1 MIRRKKE
8 PQVSNRNTRRQSSVP
23 TGRIERFMQL
33 GLMAGELV
41 IGGMIEG
48 VRRVGTAPAEGAA
61 NPMLNPRT
69 ARRIADRLSHMRG
82 AAMKLGQ
89 LLSLEGPDLLPP
101 DFSAALG
108 MLRAGADPM
117 PHTQLRRVLGREY
130 GSGWEARFRHF
141 DYDPVAAASIGQVH
155 YAVAADGRVVALKI
169 QYPGVAQSIDSD
181 VENVTRLMRL
191 LKLLPGNI
199 DVRETVAEAK
209 RQLHQEADYIEE
221 AQLLQRYSKLVADE
235 PRLYVPKVHMDLTTK
250 RILAMDFVDGEPLE
264 TLADEE
270 TSQSRRDALGRVL
283 MRLLFRELF
292 EFRFMQTDPNFANY
306 LYDAAENRIVL
317 LDFGSVRRFESRFV
331 ARFLRLCKAI
341 IANDRPAVRRLATE
355 IGYVQYD
362 DPEHVIER
370 GIELIMLVCEPLRH
384 RGPYDFAHSKLPQRA
399 REAGFDLLL
408 SGDTLRAP
416 PPETLFLHRKLAGSF
431 LIMARIGA
439 RVNVRQ
445 LINAFL
451 P

>member
-1 MIRRKKE
+1 MTTRT
-8 PQVSNRNTRRQSSVP
+8 TRRQSNVP

-48 VRRVGTAPAEGAA
+48 VRRVGTTAPDAVG
-61 NPMLNPRT
+61 NPMLNART
-69 ARRIADRLSHMRG
+69 AKRIAERLSHMRG

-89 LLSLEGPDLLPP
+89 LLSLEGPDFLPP
-101 DFSAALG
+101 DFAAALS

-117 PHTQLRRVLGREY
+117 PHAQLRRVLGREY
-130 GSGWEARFRHF
+130 GSGWETRFAHF
-141 DYDPVAAASIGQVH
+141 EFEPVAAASIGQVH
-155 YAVAADGRVVALKI
+155 YAVTVDGREVALKI

-181 VENVTRLMRL
+181 VENVTGLLRL
-191 LKLLPGNI
+191 LKLLPSNI
-199 DVRETVAEAK
+199 DVRETIAEAK
-209 RQLHQEADYIEE
+209 RQLHQEADYIKE
-221 AQLLQRYSKLVADE
+221 AELLQRYRRLVADE
-235 PRLYVPKVHMDLTTK
+235 PRLRVPQVYEDLTTK
-250 RILAMDFVDGEPLE
+250 RILAMDFVIGQSLE
-264 TLADEE
+264 ALASEE
-270 TSQSRRDALGRVL
+270 TPQTRRDAMGRVL

-306 LYDAAENRIVL
+306 LYDPVENQIVL

-341 IANDRPAVRRLATE
+341 IANDRDAVRRLATE
-355 IGYVQYD
+355 IGYFQRD
-362 DPEHVIER
+362 DPEDVVNR
-370 GIELIMLVCEPLRH
+370 GVELIMLVCEPLRY
-384 RGPYDFAHSKLPQRA
+384 RGIYDFAQSKLPQRA

-408 SGDTLRAP
+408 NSDGLRAP

-439 RVNVRQ
+439 RANVHS
-445 LINAFL
+445 LISPFL

>member
-1 MIRRKKE
+1 MTTRT
-8 PQVSNRNTRRQSSVP
+8 TRRQSNVP

-48 VRRVGTAPAEGAA
+48 VRRVGTTAPDAVG
-61 NPMLNPRT
+61 NPMLNART
-69 ARRIADRLSHMRG
+69 AKRIAERLSHMRG

-89 LLSLEGPDLLPP
+89 LLSLEGPDFLPP
-101 DFSAALG
+101 DFAAALS

-117 PHTQLRRVLGREY
+117 PHAQLRRVLGREY
-130 GSGWEARFRHF
+130 GSGWETRFAHF
-141 DYDPVAAASIGQVH
+141 EFEPVAAASIGQVH
-155 YAVAADGRVVALKI
+155 YAVTVDGREVALKI

-181 VENVTRLMRL
+181 VENVTGLLRL
-191 LKLLPGNI
+191 LKLLPSNI
-199 DVRETVAEAK
+199 DVRETIAEAK
-209 RQLHQEADYIEE
+209 RQLHQEADYIKE
-221 AQLLQRYSKLVADE
+221 AELLQRYRRLVADE
-235 PRLYVPKVHMDLTTK
+235 PRLRVPQVYEDLTTK
-250 RILAMDFVDGEPLE
+250 RILAMDFVIGQSLE
-264 TLADEE
+264 ALASEE
-270 TSQSRRDALGRVL
+270 TPQTRRDAMGRVL

-306 LYDAAENRIVL
+306 LYDPVENQIVL

-341 IANDRPAVRRLATE
+341 IANDRDAVRRLATE
-355 IGYVQYD
+355 IGYFQRD
-362 DPEHVIER
+362 DPDGLVNQ
-370 GIELIMLVCEPLRH
+370 GVELIMLVCEPLRH
-384 RGPYDFAHSKLPQRA
+384 RGVYDFAQSKLPQRA

-408 SGDTLRAP
+408 KNEDLRAP

-439 RVNVRQ
+439 RVNVHN
-445 LINAFL
+445 LVSAFL

>member
-1 MIRRKKE
+1 
-8 PQVSNRNTRRQSSVP
+8 
-23 TGRIERFMQL
+23 MQL

-48 VRRVGTAPAEGAA
+48 VRRAGSASVEGAP
-61 NPMLNPRT
+61 NPMLNART
-69 ARRIADRLSHMRG
+69 AKRIAERLSHMRG

-89 LLSLEGPDLLPP
+89 LFSLEGPDFLPP
-101 DFSAALG
+101 DFVAALA

-117 PHTQLRRVLGREY
+117 PRTQLRRVLGREY
-130 GSGWEARFRHF
+130 GSGWEARFQRF
-141 DYDPVAAASIGQVH
+141 DFDPIAAASIGQVH
-155 YAVAADGRVVALKI
+155 YAVAADGREVALKI

-181 VENVTRLMRL
+181 VENVTGLLRL
-191 LKLLPGNI
+191 LKLLPSTL

-209 RQLHQEADYIEE
+209 RQLHQEADYIKE
-221 AQLLQRYSKLVADE
+221 AELLQRYSRLVADE
-235 PRLYVPKVHMDLTTK
+235 PRLRVPQVHMDLTTK

-264 TLADEE
+264 VLANDD
-270 TSQSRRDALGRVL
+270 TPQGRRDAMGRVL

-306 LYDAAENRIVL
+306 LYDPAENQIVL

-341 IANDRPAVRRLATE
+341 IANDRPAVRRYATD
-355 IGYVQYD
+355 IGYIQRD
-362 DPEHVIER
+362 DPEHIVAQ
-370 GIELIMLVCEPLRH
+370 GVELIMLVCEPLRH
-384 RGPYDFAHSKLPQRA
+384 RGVYDFAQSNLPQRA

-431 LIMARIGA
+431 LILARIGA
-439 RVNVRQ
+439 RVNVHN
-445 LINAFL
+445 LISPFL

>member
-1 MIRRKKE
+1 MATRT
-8 PQVSNRNTRRQSSVP
+8 TRRQSNVP

-48 VRRVGTAPAEGAA
+48 VRRVGTSPTEAVG
-61 NPMLNPRT
+61 NPMLNART
-69 ARRIADRLSHMRG
+69 AKRIAERLSHMRG

-89 LLSLEGPDLLPP
+89 LLSLEGPDFLPP
-101 DFSAALG
+101 DFAAALS

-130 GSGWEARFRHF
+130 GRGWEKRFAHF
-141 DYDPVAAASIGQVH
+141 EFEPVAAASIGQVH
-155 YAVAADGRVVALKI
+155 YAVTADGREIALKI

-181 VENVTRLMRL
+181 VENVTGLLRL
-191 LKLLPGNI
+191 LKLLPGNM
-199 DVRETVAEAK
+199 DVRETIAEAK

-221 AQLLQRYSKLVADE
+221 AKLLRRYSKLVADE
-235 PRLYVPKVHMDLTTK
+235 PRLRVPQVYEDFTTK
-250 RILAMDFVDGEPLE
+250 RVLAMDFVMGQSLE
-264 TLADEE
+264 AFASEE
-270 TSQSRRDALGRVL
+270 TPQERRDAVGCVM

-306 LYDAAENRIVL
+306 LYDRVENQIVL

-341 IANDRPAVRRLATE
+341 IANDRTAVRRLATE
-355 IGYVQYD
+355 IGYFRRD
-362 DPEHVIER
+362 DPEATVDQ
-370 GIELIMLVCEPLRH
+370 GVELIMLVCEPLRH
-384 RGPYDFAHSKLPQRA
+384 RGIYDFAKSKLPQRA

-408 SGDTLRAP
+408 KSDSLHAP

-439 RVNVRQ
+439 RVNVHN
-445 LINAFL
+445 LISQFL

>member
-1 MIRRKKE
+1 
-8 PQVSNRNTRRQSSVP
+8 
-23 TGRIERFMQL
+23 MQL

-48 VRRVGTAPAEGAA
+48 VRRVGTSAPDALG
-61 NPMLNPRT
+61 NPMLNART
-69 ARRIADRLSHMRG
+69 AKRIAERLSHMRG

-89 LLSLEGPDLLPP
+89 LLSLEGPDFLPP
-101 DFSAALG
+101 DFAAALS

-117 PHTQLRRVLGREY
+117 PHAQLRRVLGREY
-130 GSGWEARFRHF
+130 GSGWETRFAHF
-141 DYDPVAAASIGQVH
+141 EFEPVAAASIGQVH
-155 YAVAADGRVVALKI
+155 YAVTADGREVALKI

-181 VENVTRLMRL
+181 VENVTGLLRL

-199 DVRETVAEAK
+199 DVRETIAEAK
-209 RQLHQEADYIEE
+209 RQLHQEADYIKE
-221 AQLLQRYSKLVADE
+221 AELLLRYRKLVADE
-235 PRLYVPKVHMDLTTK
+235 PRLRVPQVYEELSTK
-250 RILAMDFVDGEPLE
+250 RILAMDFVIGQPLE
-264 TLADEE
+264 ALASEE
-270 TSQSRRDALGRVL
+270 TPQARRDAMGRVL

-306 LYDAAENRIVL
+306 LYDPVENQIVL

-331 ARFLRLCKAI
+331 SRFLRLCKAI
-341 IANDRPAVRRLATE
+341 IANDRDAVRRLATE
-355 IGYVQYD
+355 IGYFQRD
-362 DPEHVIER
+362 DPDGLVKQ
-370 GIELIMLVCEPLRH
+370 GVELIMLVCEPLRH
-384 RGPYDFAHSKLPQRA
+384 RGVYDFAQSKLPQRA

-408 SGDTLRAP
+408 KNEDLRAP

-439 RVNVRQ
+439 RVNVHN
-445 LINAFL
+445 LVSAFL

>member
-1 MIRRKKE
+1 MTTRT
-8 PQVSNRNTRRQSSVP
+8 TRRQSNVP

-48 VRRVGTAPAEGAA
+48 VRRVGTSPADAVG
-61 NPMLNPRT
+61 NPMLNART
-69 ARRIADRLSHMRG
+69 AKRIAERLSHMRG

-89 LLSLEGPDLLPP
+89 LLSLEGPDFLPP
-101 DFSAALG
+101 DFAAALS

-130 GSGWEARFRHF
+130 GRGWEKRFAHF
-141 DYDPVAAASIGQVH
+141 EFEPVAAASIGQVH
-155 YAVAADGRVVALKI
+155 YAVTVDGREIALKI

-181 VENVTRLMRL
+181 VENVTGLLRL

-199 DVRETVAEAK
+199 DVRETIAEAK
-209 RQLHQEADYIEE
+209 RQLHQEADYIKE
-221 AQLLQRYSKLVADE
+221 AELLRRYSKLVADE
-235 PRLYVPKVHMDLTTK
+235 PRLRLPQVYEELTTK
-250 RILAMDFVDGEPLE
+250 RILAMDFVMGESLE
-264 TLADEE
+264 ALASEE
-270 TSQSRRDALGRVL
+270 TSQERRDAAGSVL

-306 LYDAAENRIVL
+306 LYDPVKNQIVL

-341 IANDRPAVRRLATE
+341 IADDRAAVRRLATE
-355 IGYVQYD
+355 IGYFGRD
-362 DPEHVIER
+362 DAEDVVNR
-370 GIELIMLVCEPLRH
+370 GVELIMLVCEPLRH
-384 RGPYDFAHSKLPQRA
+384 RGTYDFAKSKLPQRA

-408 SGDTLRAP
+408 NTENLRAP

-439 RVNVRQ
+439 RVNVHK
-445 LINAFL
+445 LISQFL